1 MKSPGEFMEILAT
14 YDLTKSYRA
23 TAEICGVSHNTV
35 RSFIKARDEGRINE
49 ATRRTSTKAE
59 PFMGQ
64 IEAWVK
70 ASKGKIRGDIA
81 HERLVALGYT
91 GSART
96 TRTV

>member
-49 ATRRTSTKAE
+49 AIRRSAARKA
-59 PFMGQ
+59 
-64 IEAWVK
+64 
-70 ASKGKIRGDIA
+70 
-81 HERLVALGYT
+81 
-91 GSART
+91 
-96 TRTV
+96 